1 MPPHF
6 HSLSMLLQ
14 RDYTKVRRPYHL
26 IPSTLQFEWEVS
38 PLIDFCLYYLIQCSV
53 NGDNVVSFG
62 FNSFIPWLQW
72 FFEQLSFNLPPL
84 MGIVLG
90 LYDIGVTV
98 LCKPL
103 PDHPL
108 ACVLPQP
115 HSHTI
120 LIRAA
125 TQGISSVSESIILL
139 KASLSE
145 IHVTP
150 PQSCPLYWVKL

>member
-1 MPPHF
+1 
-6 HSLSMLLQ
+6 
-14 RDYTKVRRPYHL
+14 
-26 IPSTLQFEWEVS
+26 
-38 PLIDFCLYYLIQCSV
+38 
-53 NGDNVVSFG
+53 
-62 FNSFIPWLQW
+62 
-72 FFEQLSFNLPPL
+72 

-103 PDHPL
+103 PAHPL

-125 TQGISSVSESIILL
+125 TQGMSSVTESIILL
-139 KASLSE
+139 KASFSE

-150 PQSCPLYWVKL
+150 PPKAAHCTG

>member
-1 MPPHF
+1 
-6 HSLSMLLQ
+6 
-14 RDYTKVRRPYHL
+14 
-26 IPSTLQFEWEVS
+26 
-38 PLIDFCLYYLIQCSV
+38 
-53 NGDNVVSFG
+53 
-62 FNSFIPWLQW
+62 
-72 FFEQLSFNLPPL
+72 
-84 MGIVLG
+84 MGIVIG

-103 PDHPL
+103 PGHPL

-125 TQGISSVSESIILL
+125 TQGMSSVSESIILL

-150 PQSCPLYWVKL
+150 PPKLPTVLGEIIEATNPDREIVTILLTS